1 MSTPTS
7 TIDTFLLKK
16 TGTGS
21 SATYSILYPI
31 KDYSDLGGA
40 PESIDVTTLSDHVR
54 HSVPGLQDTDNVEFT
69 SNYDK
74 ADFQAGKELEGSEGT
89 YAVAFGMASETSVG
103 TEGVFEFSGYLTVT
117 ISGGGVNDAR
127 EMVTTINLT
136 SDITPSY
143 TAVTITQ

>member
-7 TIDTFLLKK
+7 TIDTFLLSK
-16 TGTGS
+16 TGTN
-21 SATYSILYPI
+21 YKILYPI

-74 ADFQAGKELEGSEGT
+74 TDFQAGKALEGTEGT
-89 YAVAFGMASETSVG
+89 YAVAFGSSAANKVGSEG
-103 TEGVFEFSGYLTVT
+103 IFEFKGYLTVAV
-117 ISGGGVNDAR
+117 SGGGVNDAR

-136 SDITPSY
+136 SDIEFSATE
-143 TAVTITQ
+143 VTVTE

>member
-7 TIDTFLLKK
+7 TIDTFLLSKS
-16 TGTGS
+16 GS
-21 SATYSILYPI
+21 TYTILYPI

-74 ADFQAGKELEGSEGT
+74 TDFQSGKALEGEEGT
-89 YAVAFGMASETSVG
+89 YAVAFGSSAANKVG
-103 TEGVFEFSGYLTVT
+103 SEGVFEFNGYLTVT
-117 ISGGGVNDAR
+117 VSGGGVNDAR

-136 SDITPSY
+136 SDISFST
-143 TAVTITQ
+143 TEITIS

>member
-7 TIDTFLLKK
+7 TIDTFLLSKS
-16 TGTGS
+16 GS
-21 SATYSILYPI
+21 TYTILYPI

-74 ADFQAGKELEGSEGT
+74 
-89 YAVAFGMASETSVG
+89 
-103 TEGVFEFSGYLTVT
+103 TEIGRAHV
-117 ISGGGVNDAR
+117 
-127 EMVTTINLT
+127 
-136 SDITPSY
+136 
-143 TAVTITQ
+143 

>member
-7 TIDTFLLKK
+7 TIDTFLLSKS
-16 TGTGS
+16 GS
-21 SATYSILYPI
+21 TYSILYPI

-74 ADFQAGKELEGSEGT
+74 TDFQAGKELEGNEGT
-89 YAVAFGMASETSVG
+89 YAVAFGSSAANKVG
-103 TEGVFEFSGYLTVT
+103 SEGVFEFNGYLTVAV
-117 ISGGGVNDAR
+117 SGGGVNDAR

-136 SDITPSY
+136 SDISFST
-143 TAVTITQ
+143 TEITVS

>member
-7 TIDTFLLKK
+7 TIDTFLLSKS
-16 TGTGS
+16 GS
-21 SATYSILYPI
+21 TYTILYPI

-74 ADFQAGKELEGSEGT
+74 TDFQSGTALEGEEGT
-89 YAVAFGMASETSVG
+89 YAVAFGSSAANKVG
-103 TEGVFEFSGYLTVT
+103 SEGVFEFNGYLTVT
-117 ISGGGVNDAR
+117 VSGGGVNDAR

-136 SDITPSY
+136 SDISFST
-143 TAVTITQ
+143 TEITIS